1 MKILKICSLCLLSG
15 LATGCGKQLD
25 IASGVA
31 LKHQNGAAVQQQI
44 ELLQAEQVK
53 VSAAAAAAGTAGPVV
68 LTLEVINPY
77 DSAEQQPDTLK
88 QRMRKLA
95 HLLVTD
101 LASPDR
107 YQVVSA
113 QATFKSGFFAKSN
126 QSSSQAFI
134 YPMASLR

>member
-1 MKILKICSLCLLSG
+1 MKTLKIWSLCLLSG
-15 LATGCGKQLD
+15 LAMSCGKQLD
-25 IASGVA
+25 LGSGVA
-31 LKHQNGAAVQQQI
+31 LKHENGAALQRQI

-53 VSAAAAAAGTAGPVV
+53 VSATAGPAGAAAPVV

-77 DSAEQQPDTLK
+77 DTSAQQPDTLK

-95 HLLVTD
+95 HLLVAD
-101 LASPDR
+101 LASPNR

-113 QATFKSGFFAKSN
+113 QATFRSGFFSKSN

-134 YPMASLR
+134 YPIASLR